1 MSTTKIKNIHVRNI
15 KAIQEEKI
23 ELNGCTAIIIGGN
36 HKGKTT
42 LSRALID
49 RFRGVKNENIV
60 RENQKDGL
68 YCMELTSGERIIWE
82 VDSKG
87 KEKLSIIV
95 NDKKEK
101 VTKEIMQHY
110 FPSEFDVDKFLNE
123 TPSKQKKIL
132 EKISGLEFS
141 EVEKNYEAAYENR
154 TYYNKRLAEEKAKRI
169 KFETNW
175 VNEVRSTDD
184 LEKEMNS
191 IDVHNMNYKTVQTK
205 LEEKKTA
212 LKQRYDA
219 IDGYK
224 IMIKKLEEECMQL
237 ETEIDKGTVWLQD
250 EKKLPKDES
259 YKNQLLAKVIDI
271 RANNAAVL
279 QELEFNKCEKAAI
292 DFDNEV
298 KKILADKGEMLR
310 LADMPDGFSFTY
322 EGINYNGLPY
332 DKKNQSSSALCIGA
346 LKLATR
352 SIGEVKAIHFD
363 ASYLDKNS
371 LMQVQEWAENNNLQL
386 LIERPD
392 FEGGE
397 IRYEIIED

>member
-1 MSTTKIKNIHVRNI
+1 MSSTKIKNIHVRNI
-15 KAIQEEKI
+15 KAIQEEKL

-60 RENQKDGL
+60 RVDAKDGM
-68 YCMELTSGERIIWE
+68 YCMELTSGEKIIWTI
-82 VDSKG
+82 DIKG
-87 KEKLSIIV
+87 REKITISID
-95 NDKKEK
+95 DKKEK
-101 VTKEIMQHY
+101 VTKEIMQYY
-110 FPSEFDVDKFLNE
+110 FPSGFDVDRFLSE

-132 EKISGLEFS
+132 EKISGLDFT
-141 EVEKNYEAAYENR
+141 EVDKDYNAAFENR
-154 TYYNKRLAEEKAKRI
+154 TYYNKRLAEESAKRI
-169 KFETNW
+169 KFETHW
-175 VNEVRSTDD
+175 INEVRSTDD

-205 LEEKKTA
+205 LEEKKKT
-212 LKQRYDA
+212 LVENYNHIEHYKKQ
-219 IDGYK
+219 IK
-224 IMIKKLEEECMQL
+224 ILEELNMQL

-250 EKKLPKDES
+250 EKKLPKDEA
-259 YKNQLLAKVIDI
+259 YKNQLLANVIDI

-279 QELEFNKCEKAAI
+279 QEEEFKKCEKSATE
-292 DFDNEV
+292 FDNEI
-298 KKILADKGEMLR
+298 KKILADKEEMLR
-310 LADMPDGFSFTY
+310 LADMPEGFGFSF
-322 EGINYNGLPY
+322 EGITYNGFPY

-352 SIGEVKAIHFD
+352 SIGEVKAVHFD

-371 LMQVQEWAENNNLQL
+371 LLQVQEWAENNNLQL

-392 FEGGE
+392 FDGGE